1 MSKKKRILSF
11 LGRENKREEH
21 RLQMESSRTGYIDE
35 DKLSDSD
42 EREPFIEPKAKAAS
56 RNFQS
61 TTQRVCCVRSSKAN
75 PFTSGCIN
83 FRTSTLTRH
92 VESQDHQNA
101 VKEVHMA
108 SNFERAVVNS
118 VALLFLFFQMY

>member
-1 MSKKKRILSF
+1 MIVMNVNLLSNRKPKQQGETF
-11 LGRENKREEH
+11 SLPGWKN
-21 RLQMESSRTGYIDE
+21 SSGCDM
-35 DKLSDSD
+35 
-42 EREPFIEPKAKAAS
+42 
-56 RNFQS
+56 